1 MSSGENTAMSPDK
14 PLVFVACTVAEL
26 CDLTRGPVSPS
37 GPAYAATAA
46 LLETFGYE
54 PDGDP
59 EEPDY
64 AAQVF
69 ASLAGVLADRPR
81 LVCAVEVDRLPGSIE
96 PAGYGAVEVPEVE
109 PRRIR
114 AWFAD
119 EPEAAAARAA
129 LSAALSGRTLE
140 EAWEDPAVQDFVT
153 AHDLL
158 WYAPGEAADLAD
170 RLDPA
175 GLTPD
180 QGE

>member
-1 MSSGENTAMSPDK
+1 MPSSER
-14 PLVFVACTVAEL
+14 PLVFVACTVA
-26 CDLTRGPVSPS
+26 DLQALTQGPVTPA
-37 GPAYAATAA
+37 GPAYAATPA
-46 LLETFGYE
+46 LLATFGYA

-81 LVCAVEVDRLPGSIE
+81 LVCAVEVDRLPGSVAPVAYGTVAV
-96 PAGYGAVEVPEVE
+96 PAVD

-119 EPEAAAARAA
+119 EPAAAADRAA
-129 LSAALSGRTLE
+129 LSAAWAGRTLE
-140 EAWEDPAVQDFVT
+140 AAWDDPAVQQFVSD
-153 AHDLL
+153 HDLL
-158 WYAPGEAADLAD
+158 WYAPGEAADLGAQ
-170 RLDPA
+170 LT
-175 GLTPD
+175 GVLTPD